1 MTEIIA
7 KSSGVH
13 WPSDKVTTIPYSVY
27 TDEAQ
32 YHLEHEK
39 IFKGAT
45 WNYLCLAAELPDPG
59 SYFVSQIGET
69 PIIVTRDLDGELNA
83 FVNRCSHRGSLL
95 CLKKSGKAEN
105 LTCVY
110 HAWSFNLKGDLD
122 GVAFQRGVKR
132 QGGMPEHFCKGD
144 HNLRKLRVTE
154 FSGLVFGSFSDDAPE
169 IEEYLGSEISS
180 RIRRV
185 LKKPLRIIGH
195 NTQILNNNWK
205 LYFENAKDSYHAS
218 ILHTF
223 FTTFEINRLNQ
234 QGGIIVD
241 SSGGH
246 HVSYS
251 MIDPSLSNEVYG
263 NQNIRS
269 AKDEYRL
276 ADWSLLES
284 IDEYGDGVT
293 LQILTVFPGLVLQQI
308 HNAIAVRQIVPTS
321 VDTTELVWTYI
332 GFEDDDD
339 AMIERRLKQANLV
352 GPAGFISME
361 DGAVGNFVQRGIAGT
376 DEDVSVVMMGGES
389 AESQP
394 FRATE
399 TSVRGF
405 WKKYRSLMEGIVPNA

>member
-1 MTEIIA
+1 MTKIIA
-7 KSSGVH
+7 TSTGVN
-13 WPSDKVTTIPYSVY
+13 WPSDKVTTIPFQVY
-27 TDEAQ
+27 TDVDQ

-39 IFKGAT
+39 VFKGAT
-45 WNYLCLAAELPDPG
+45 WNYLCLAAELPEPG
-59 SYFVSQIGET
+59 TFVVSRIGET
-69 PIIVTRDLDGELNA
+69 PIVVTRDLDGELNA

-95 CLKKSGKAEN
+95 CLEERGKTES

-110 HAWSFNLKGDLD
+110 HAWNFDLKGNLN

-132 QGGMPEHFCKGD
+132 QGGMPEQFCKEG
-144 HNLRKLRVTE
+144 HNLRTLRVTE
-154 FSGLVFGSFSDDAPE
+154 FSGLVFGTFAEDTPD
-169 IEEYLGSEISS
+169 IEDYLGEEIASL
-180 RIRRV
+180 IRRV
-185 LKKPLRIIGH
+185 LPRPLRILGR

-205 LYFENAKDSYHAS
+205 LYMENAKDSYHAS

-234 QGGIIVD
+234 KGGIVVD
-241 SSGGH
+241 ESGGH

-251 MIDPSLSNEVYG
+251 KIDSNLSSADYDK
-263 NQNIRS
+263 QNIRS
-269 AKDEYRL
+269 AKNEYRL
-276 ADWSLLES
+276 ADPSLLES
-284 IDEYGDGVT
+284 VDEYGDGVT

-308 HNAIAVRQIVPTS
+308 HNAIAVRQIVPTG
-321 VDTTELVWTYI
+321 VATTELAWTYL

-339 AMIERRLKQANLV
+339 EMVERRLKQANLV

-361 DGAVGNFVQRGIAGT
+361 DGAVGNFVQRGITGT
-376 DEDVSVVMMGGES
+376 DEDTSVVMMGGET

-405 WKKYRSLMEGIVPNA
+405 WKKYRTLIEGTVPNA